1 MVGNS
6 TAWHPRVGMICTLK
20 PASEEALAGI
30 PGRVVAVWPR
40 FRSGDYLVTLEYA
53 RPVKLNHAFITH
65 LDVFKSEL
73 ECLAEGQDAASARWP
88 EPRPRA
94 ADRSELHQCHHGR
107 KGSAGAN

>member
-6 TAWHPRVGMICTLK
+6 TAWHPRVGMTCTLK

-30 PGRVVAVWPR
+30 PARLVAVWPR

-53 RPVKLNHAFITH
+53 RPVKLNYAFITH

-73 ECLAEGQDAASARWP
+73 ECLAEGQDAAQRPLAGTAARSRRP
-88 EPRPRA
+88 VGTASVSPRP
-94 ADRSELHQCHHGR
+94 
-107 KGSAGAN
+107 

>member
-6 TAWHPRVGMICTLK
+6 TAWHPRVGMTCTLK

-53 RPVKLNHAFITH
+53 RPVKLNHAFVTH
-65 LDVFKSEL
+65 LDVLKSEL
-73 ECLAEGQDAASARWP
+73 ECPVDDQDADQRALGGIAARSSRAGGTAP
-88 EPRPRA
+88 VAPR
-94 ADRSELHQCHHGR
+94 S
-107 KGSAGAN
+107 